1 MSISVLLYYFS
12 TINENVLLFTLD
24 LEVMFNP
31 RTFSQVL
38 ATVIKILLCSIL
50 YFEVYNFLSMEC
62 KVSS

>member
-1 MSISVLLYYFS
+1 MSITVLLYDFS

-38 ATVIKILLCSIL
+38 ETVIKILLCSIL
-50 YFEVYNFLSMEC
+50 YFEVYYFLSMEC
-62 KVSS
+62 KV